1 MSLRSCGRDAAR
13 IARVTIAVSI
23 RTSTEVVFAADSRLT
38 TYGRAGYDTN
48 GEPII
53 VPQTYE
59 SATKIVRDASGS
71 AMVVVTG
78 SATLGN
84 VSFMDYVASS
94 TIPSHPDPE
103 KHEEA
108 IRGFADGMGKLR
120 TAYWS
125 DVPVEQWPDTVLL
138 LAGALPSSHAP
149 LVWRIAYRGESFT
162 MGVVENRVFLEGS
175 YRNAF
180 TLLYGYD
187 FSLVQAL
194 GQELKV
200 GDQPIG
206 AEVIREAIGKLKVL
220 KPIEQLN
227 VNVMPLQD
235 AMDFAFF
242 LATTQVQ
249 MERFLPG
256 EALCGGP
263 IDFMV
268 LKTAP
273 IPEILWHP
281 GKSLHHP
288 GGR

>member
-1 MSLRSCGRDAAR
+1 
-13 IARVTIAVSI
+13 
-23 RTSTEVVFAADSRLT
+23 
-38 TYGRAGYDTN
+38 
-48 GEPII
+48 
-53 VPQTYE
+53 
-59 SATKIVRDASGS
+59 
-71 AMVVVTG
+71 MVVVTG
-78 SATLGN
+78 EARLGS

-94 TIPSHPDPE
+94 AVPSDPDPE

-108 IRGFADGMGKLR
+108 IRGFAEGMAKLR
-120 TAYWS
+120 SAYWS
-125 DVPVEQWPDTVLL
+125 DVAVEQWPDTVLL
-138 LAGALPSSHAP
+138 LAGVSPSSHAP
-149 LVWRIAYRGESFT
+149 LVWRIVYQAEAFA
-162 MGVVENRVFLEGS
+162 VEKVENRVFLEGS
-175 YRNAF
+175 YRNVF

-187 FSLVQAL
+187 FSLVRAL
-194 GQELKV
+194 GEELKV
-200 GDQPIG
+200 GDTPIG
-206 AEVIREAIGKLKVL
+206 AKGIHEAIGKVKVL

-235 AMDFAFF
+235 AMDLAFF

-273 IPEILWHP
+273 VPEILWHP
-281 GKSLHHP
+281 GKMLHHP

>member
-1 MSLRSCGRDAAR
+1 
-13 IARVTIAVSI
+13 VTIAVSI
-23 RTSTEVVFAADSRLT
+23 RTSSAVVFAADSRLT

-48 GEPII
+48 GEPIV

-59 SATKIVRDASGS
+59 NATKIVRDTSGT

-78 SATLGN
+78 SATLGT

-94 TIPSHPDPE
+94 AVPAHPDSE
-103 KHEEA
+103 QHEEA
-108 IRGFADGMGKLR
+108 IRAFSDGMGKLR
-120 TAYWS
+120 AAYWG

-138 LAGALPSSHAP
+138 LAGVSPSSHAP
-149 LVWRIAYRGESFT
+149 IVWRIAYQGENLA
-162 MGVVENRVFLEGS
+162 VAKVENRVFLEGS

-200 GDQPIG
+200 GDQAIG
-206 AEVIREAIGKLKVL
+206 AQVLDEAIGKLKVL

-235 AMDFAFF
+235 AMDLAFF

-273 IPEILWHP
+273 VPEILWHP
-281 GKSLHHP
+281 GKMLHHP

>member
-1 MSLRSCGRDAAR
+1 
-13 IARVTIAVSI
+13 VTIAVSI
-23 RTSTEVVFAADSRLT
+23 RTSTDVVFAADSRLT
-38 TYGRAGYDTN
+38 TYGRAGYDAK

-53 VPQTYE
+53 IPQTYE
-59 SATKIVRDASGS
+59 NATKIVRDTSGT

-78 SATLGN
+78 SATLGS

-94 TIPSHPDPE
+94 AVPSDADPE
-103 KHEEA
+103 KHEDA

-120 TAYWS
+120 SAYWS
-125 DVPVEQWPDTVLL
+125 NVPVEQWPDTVLL
-138 LAGALPSSHAP
+138 LAAASPSSHAP
-149 LVWRIAYRGESFT
+149 IVWRIAYRGLNFT
-162 MGVVENRVFLEGS
+162 VEKVENRVFLEGS

-200 GDQPIG
+200 GDQAIG
-206 AEVIREAIGKLKVL
+206 AQALDEAIGKLKVL

-235 AMDFAFF
+235 AMDLAFF

-273 IPEILWHP
+273 VPEILWHP
-281 GKSLHHP
+281 GKTLHHP
-288 GGR
+288 GGRW

>member
-1 MSLRSCGRDAAR
+1 M
-13 IARVTIAVSI
+13 TIAVSV

-48 GEPII
+48 GEAII

-59 SATKIVRDASGS
+59 NATKIVRDTSGT

-78 SATLGN
+78 SATLGTM
-84 VSFMDYVASS
+84 SFMDYVASS
-94 TIPSHPDPE
+94 EVPSHHDPE

-120 TAYWS
+120 TAYWG
-125 DVPVEQWPDTVLL
+125 DVPIEQWPDSVLL
-138 LAGALPSSHAP
+138 LAGASPSSHTP
-149 LVWRIAYRGESFT
+149 LVWRIAYRRGDFT
-162 MGVVENRVFLEGS
+162 AEKVENPIFLEGS

-187 FSLVQAL
+187 LALVQAL
-194 GQELKV
+194 AQELKV

-206 AEVIREAIGKLKVL
+206 AEAIREAIGKLKVL
-220 KPIEQLN
+220 KPIEQIN

-235 AMDFAFF
+235 AMDLAFF

-273 IPEILWHP
+273 ATEILWHP
-281 GKSLHHP
+281 GKMLHHP
-288 GGR
+288 GGGC